1 MTTTGHMVLEAGE
14 YLISGLLTD
23 GEHHKQWY
31 IERAILALGFSLD
44 DLREEAASDGY
55 KWEDG
60 IAP

>member
-1 MTTTGHMVLEAGE
+1 MTTKKPQVETACSH
-14 YLISGLLTD
+14 LINGLLTD